1 MRIAAARAARLARK
15 AGGAH
20 RAPAP
25 RLSDPEKSTSVSIAD
40 KHAQTLDADTIA
52 LGRTVRSVQRR
63 IVAGGGSIALA
74 LVAVLALATMHWLGA
89 ILAGQ
94 SAERLQSARTGVLLG
109 AAVLL
114 GIVELSLL
122 TLSRYV
128 ARRVT
133 EPAAALAE
141 AAERVAAGDLAVDVA
156 PVLEDDEM
164 GRLSRATGA
173 MIAELRRLVHILRES
188 ARETTAM
195 SAEITAG
202 TEEMSAAAS
211 EMART
216 ANDLSDQ
223 AAEMA
228 RAIAR
233 TATDAGTL
241 GGIADRL
248 SAGAHEGVERND
260 ELRALARTNR
270 SRLDAGRDALATLG
284 EEAAASAA
292 AAEALVEAS
301 EEIRAFVTF
310 VRRIA
315 RQSKLLALNASME
328 AARAGEHGEGFAV
341 VASEIRKLAASS
353 AEAAERTDETVTA
366 LLERV
371 EASRA
376 SSRRT
381 VATVREVRDATT
393 LAIAS
398 FGEVEQAVESAEGW
412 TRAIEQ
418 SANESRELVAEASLR
433 LEQLARGTETF
444 AAAMQQV
451 AASTEQ
457 QSAGAEEM
465 AAASA
470 TLASASRSLLTQ
482 ISAFRLDD
490 DAPAGAPEPAPAA
503 RTAEHTAPTTHLV
516 PLAT

>member
-1 MRIAAARAARLARK
+1 
-15 AGGAH
+15 
-20 RAPAP
+20 
-25 RLSDPEKSTSVSIAD
+25 VSIAD
-40 KHAQTLDADTIA
+40 KHAQGLDADAIA

-63 IVAGGGSIALA
+63 IVAGGGGVALA
-74 LVAVLALATMHWLGA
+74 LVAALALAMLRWTSG

-94 SAERLQSARTGVLLG
+94 GAERLRDARNGVLLG

-114 GIVELSLL
+114 GLVEVALL

-156 PVLEDDEM
+156 PVLDEDEM

-173 MIAELRRLVHILRES
+173 MIAELRRLVRILRES
-188 ARETTAM
+188 ARETAAM

-202 TEEMSAAAS
+202 TEEMSASAG

-241 GGIADRL
+241 STIADRL

-260 ELRALARTNR
+260 QLRALARENR
-270 SRLDAGRDALATLG
+270 ARLDASSDALAALG
-284 EEAAASAA
+284 AEATASAA
-292 AAEALVEAS
+292 AAEALVDAS
-301 EEIRAFVTF
+301 EEIRAFVTL

-328 AARAGEHGEGFAV
+328 AARAEEHGEGFAV
-341 VASEIRKLAASS
+341 VASEIRKLATSS
-353 AEAAERTDETVTA
+353 AEAAERTDETVSA
-366 LLERV
+366 LLARV

-381 VATVREVRDATT
+381 VATAAEVRDATSQ
-393 LAIAS
+393 AIAS
-398 FGEVEQAVESAEGW
+398 FNEVERAVEGAEGW

-465 AAASA
+465 AAAAA
-470 TLASASRSLLTQ
+470 TLANASRSLLTQ

-490 DAPAGAPEPAPAA
+490 GAREGSEDDAASGEHAAESQHAIPRPAP
-503 RTAEHTAPTTHLV
+503 RLV
-516 PLAT
+516 PATS